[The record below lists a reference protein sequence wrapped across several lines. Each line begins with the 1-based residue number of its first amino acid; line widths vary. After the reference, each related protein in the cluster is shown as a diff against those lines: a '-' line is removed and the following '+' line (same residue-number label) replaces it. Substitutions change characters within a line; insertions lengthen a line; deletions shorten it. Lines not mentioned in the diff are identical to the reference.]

1 MAYGTLL
8 AELCP
13 NNYGAARIELRTSTF
28 HSKVMHCGWPV
39 RQLKRLRCILV
50 SMVPCKH
57 NLPISFAFDLA
68 RLGFEAW
75 MVIGLRTAKLAMGGP
90 AAMLEAQ
97 RMVAEKTAAMLESQV
112 AAGMA
117 AATGSSKAAVAR
129 KTIAPYRRRVKEN
142 RRRLTRKL

>member
-1 MAYGTLL
+1 MGNLL
-8 AELCP
+8 LT
-13 NNYGAARIELRTSTF
+13 RR
-28 HSKVMHCGWPV
+28 
-39 RQLKRLRCILV
+39 
-50 SMVPCKH
+50 H

-97 RMVAEKTAAMLESQV
+97 RMVAEKTAAMLEGQA

-117 AATGSSKAAVAR
+117 VATGSSKAAVAR
-129 KTIAPYRRRVKEN
+129 KAIAPYRRRVKEN

>member
-1 MAYGTLL
+1 MGNLL
-8 AELCP
+8 LT
-13 NNYGAARIELRTSTF
+13 R
-28 HSKVMHCGWPV
+28 
-39 RQLKRLRCILV
+39 KR
-50 SMVPCKH
+50 

-97 RMVAEKTAAMLESQV
+97 RMVAEKTAAMLEGQA

-117 AATGSSKAAVAR
+117 VATGSSKVAVAR
-129 KTIAPYRRRVKEN
+129 KAIAPYRRRVKEN

>member
-1 MAYGTLL
+1 MLVTQD
-8 AELCP
+8 P
-13 NNYGAARIELRTSTF
+13 NQSSPAKICCDAHTAPMNGMVGCEPL
-28 HSKVMHCGWPV
+28 
-39 RQLKRLRCILV
+39 RLREH
-50 SMVPCKH
+50 MRRRKH

-97 RMVAEKTAAMLESQV
+97 RMVAEKTAAMAEGQA

-117 AATGSSKAAVAR
+117 V
-129 KTIAPYRRRVKEN
+129 
-142 RRRLTRKL
+142 